1 MSGSDS
7 DNAVAVTGLVN
18 RFGSNT
24 VHEDLNLEVRRGEIM
39 GLVGGSGSGKTVLL
53 RSMLLLHRPH
63 AGEISLLGTPTQSLG
78 RAEEKRLRQRMGVLF
93 QQGALFT
100 GLTVKENVSLPLW
113 EYTPFDAAT
122 IDDLAMLKIQLAGFP
137 LDAANRYPSEL
148 SGGMVKRAALA
159 RALALDPELLFLDE
173 PTAGLDPVSA
183 GAFDELIAKLHKLL
197 GLTVIM
203 VTHDMDALWATTH
216 RVAFLGDRRVLAVE
230 PIDRLTHNEHPLIE
244 SYFGGSRTA
253 AWRDR

>member
-1 MSGSDS
+1 MSGKADTI
-7 DNAVAVTGLVN
+7 AVGVSGLVN
-18 RFGSNT
+18 RFGSAT
-24 VHEDLNLEVRRGEIM
+24 VHEGLELQVRRGEIL

-53 RSMLLLHRPH
+53 RSMLLLHRPQ
-63 AGEISLLGTPTQSLG
+63 AGEIELLGTPTRSLG
-78 RAEEKRLRQRMGVLF
+78 RGEEKALRQRMGVLF

-113 EYTPFDAAT
+113 EHTRFDPAT
-122 IDDLAMLKIQLAGFP
+122 VDDLAMLKIQLAGFP
-137 LDAANRYPSEL
+137 LDAAHLYPSEL

-183 GAFDELIAKLHKLL
+183 GAFDELIAELHKLL

-216 RVAFLGDRRVLAVE
+216 RVAFLGDRRVLAVQ
-230 PIDRLTHNEHPLIE
+230 PIEQLARNDHPLIKA
-244 SYFGGSRTA
+244 YFGGSRTA
-253 AWRDR
+253 VWRDR